1 MLSYRGR
8 SDLFGGVGAAIALLA
23 SVLVLHLA
31 LWVAVAVALVV
42 YVALRLL
49 IPAPAEVAIGM
60 TRAEANRVI
69 REGQAKVGQSR
80 ALGQSIPRQQVRA
93 RVQRI
98 ADMADNIYADFR
110 DDPKDISQMPDFA
123 STYLDPLIR
132 VLQQYTRLASR
143 PVATDD
149 ATLAKIENDVLPKV
163 ETAFGGLY
171 KQLVEDDVVDL
182 DAASEG
188 LKSLTDIGGG

>member
-1 MLSYRGR
+1 MLSHRGR
-8 SDLFGGVGAAIALLA
+8 SDLIGGVGAAIVLLA

-31 LWVAVAVALVV
+31 LWVGVPLALVV

-49 IPAPAEVAIGM
+49 IPAPSEVAIGM
-60 TRAEANRVI
+60 TQAEANRVI
-69 REGQAKVGQSR
+69 REGESKVAQIR
-80 ALGQSIPRQQVRA
+80 ALAQSIPRKPVQR

-98 ADMADNIYADFR
+98 AGMADNIYADFK
-110 DDPKDISQMPDFA
+110 DDPKDISQIPDFA
-123 STYLDPLIR
+123 TTYLDPLVK

-143 PVATDD
+143 PMASQSD
-149 ATLAKIENDVLPKV
+149 TLAKIEDDVLPKV

-188 LKSLTDIGGG
+188 LKSLMDIGSA